1 MRKRTM
7 LQSESDYLTLE
18 GRYVLLIKPERV
30 LPRLVL
36 ISLAFIRFPCV
47 IVSLRSY
54 YFLLL
59 SPLAACFSAFERNQ
73 DFKIKPSAIK
83 LAY

>member
-1 MRKRTM
+1 M

-54 YFLLL
+54 YFFYLHSQPALVL
-59 SPLAACFSAFERNQ
+59 SSG
-73 DFKIKPSAIK
+73 IKTLK
-83 LAY
+83 